1 MSWSQGSC
9 VCVRCM
15 NDRPICHSA
24 PHSSVCSAFV
34 HPQPSHN
41 PLSLMLPHNLY
52 WKLCWEGQRSSKHI
66 SLSPSP
72 LSILLKVTLRSL
84 CLRPPGGSICCAAD
98 NVGLYPLSCLM
109 RGKEPSSHHLCSRK
123 SSTFAAEWK
132 CLRVATVKAAVGER
146 LLDSCLPFQDLAPIL
161 PLRPPTSLL

>member
-1 MSWSQGSC
+1 MTGPSATQPHTAVCALPLYTHSLPTTLFLLCSHITFIENC
-9 VCVRCM
+9 VGKV
-15 NDRPICHSA
+15 SA
-24 PHSSVCSAFV
+24 AVS
-34 HPQPSHN
+34 
-41 PLSLMLPHNLY
+41 
-52 WKLCWEGQRSSKHI
+52 I